1 MYIAREKCKSSFKK
15 IKELNYEPR
24 ILCLSKLF
32 LPVSRHRKKNFTC
45 KEAANTIFLEDYRS
59 GWTLLKH
66 EKILGK

>member
-1 MYIAREKCKSSFKK
+1 MNQEFYAS
-15 IKELNYEPR
+15 
-24 ILCLSKLF
+24 LSCF
-32 LPVSRHRKKNFTC
+32 FQCQGIEKKNFTC